1 MTDLLL
7 TGARVHGAPL
17 PHTRPGW
24 LSTTGSRIA
33 GVGEGDPPPGEADGR
48 VVVDLRGRSLLPGF
62 IDVHVHGAVG
72 HEAMDGS
79 VPGLLAMAAFFAT
92 RGVTSFLPTTW
103 TASRSSTLDAL
114 AAVAAARTTTAAGPA
129 PGARILGAHMEGPYL
144 SHARCGAQDPTQIRP
159 VDLQEAAAF
168 LDSGAVRLLTVA
180 PEADGALE
188 LLDECVR
195 RGVTVSVGHTDAT
208 YDQVAE
214 AVQRGARHMTHAY
227 NAMSPLDHRR
237 PGAVGAALALPGFRA
252 EVIADEVHVHP
263 AAVNALL
270 RARGEDE
277 VVLVTDA
284 LRPTGTTSTG
294 LRVQGRAVSVRD
306 GAARFDDG
314 RLVGSVLTMDV
325 ALRNV
330 LRWSGWSLERAW
342 PLVSRN
348 PARAAGVDD
357 RKGVLAPGMDADL
370 VVLDPAG
377 EVVWTVVEGRTAHR
391 VLPGDDPAPQAP
403 EPVA

>member
-7 TGARVHGAPL
+7 IGARVLGTPV

-24 LSTTGSRIA
+24 LSTTRSTIA

-48 VVVDLRGRSLLPGF
+48 VVVDLHGRSLLPGF

-79 VPGLLAMAAFFAT
+79 VPGMLAMAAFFAAH
-92 RGVTSFLPTTW
+92 GVTSFLPTTW
-103 TASRSSTLDAL
+103 TASRSSTLATLTAIAEAQTVTADAQQ
-114 AAVAAARTTTAAGPA
+114 PS
-129 PGARILGAHMEGPYL
+129 GARILGAHMEGPYL
-144 SHARCGAQDPTQIRP
+144 SRERCGAQDPTQVRP
-159 VDLQEAAAF
+159 VDMQEAAAF
-168 LDSGAVRLLTVA
+168 LDSGAVRLITVA
-180 PEADGALE
+180 PEAEGAFE

-214 AVQRGARHMTHAY
+214 AVRRGARHMTHAY

-237 PGAVGAALALPGFRA
+237 PGAVGAALALSGFRA

-294 LRVQGRAVSVRD
+294 IRLQGRTVSVRD

-314 RLVGSVLTMDV
+314 QLVGSVLTMDV

-357 RKGVLAPGMDADL
+357 RKGLLAGGMDADL
-370 VVLDPAG
+370 VVLDAAG
-377 EVVWTVVEGRTAHR
+377 EVVWTIVEGRTIHR
-391 VLPGDDPAPQAP
+391 VLPDDHPSQ
-403 EPVA
+403 EENT